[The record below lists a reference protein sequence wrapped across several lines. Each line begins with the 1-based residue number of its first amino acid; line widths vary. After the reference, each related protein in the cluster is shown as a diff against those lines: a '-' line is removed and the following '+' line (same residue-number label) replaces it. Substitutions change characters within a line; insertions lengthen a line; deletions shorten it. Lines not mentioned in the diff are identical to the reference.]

1 MGVHAVPETRPQAS
15 SRGAGFKLNPIWRHR
30 TLTTPIQRLGSPP
43 GRPFICSFGPHQGP
57 GSVSSTQGSPRT
69 EEWRGR
75 LCALLTGQD
84 SSGLLLLQG
93 TGRPTPAKPLT
104 RKQDIS
110 QARSLTRSAPTTR
123 SHPPPHVPSPR
134 CLDSRLP
141 ADLFFCQFPRAM
153 QNQLP
158 PSAAAPPPPD
168 TPLWQALGALH
179 FSCYF
184 F

>member
-1 MGVHAVPETRPQAS
+1 MDGITDSINMSLSKLREIVEDSEAWCAAVHGVTK
-15 SRGAGFKLNPIWRHR
+15 SRTCWAPLY
-30 TLTTPIQRLGSPP
+30 TAPP
-43 GRPFICSFGPHQGP
+43 AHTKAQGQ
-57 GSVSSTQGSPRT
+57 SVRTQGSQRA
-69 EEWRGR
+69 EGAGGG

-84 SSGLLLLQG
+84 SSRLLGLQG
-93 TGRPTPAKPLT
+93 TGRPTPSKPLT

-110 QARSLTRSAPTTR
+110 QARLLTRSAPTTR